1 MNHSESQLERVKQN
15 VQTAINLLPDQFAL
29 QEVKTNLR
37 KTLMSINEVEEKR
50 IKRKQNDTANERFV
64 GFTSMEDA
72 KKALDILDKM
82 MKEEEKILQNAED
95 QKIKSNQKTTGGL
108 FLG

>member
-29 QEVKTNLR
+29 EEVKNNLR
-37 KTLMSINEVEEKR
+37 KTLFSINEVQKKR
-50 IKRKQNDTANERFV
+50 IKRKESNRDTSNFI

-72 KKALDILDKM
+72 KRALDILDNM
-82 MKEEEKILQNAED
+82 MREEEKVLKNSEKDNAPKQNN
-95 QKIKSNQKTTGGL
+95 STGL